1 MLAREP
7 GRSRPRHRSCPGAQG
22 PAIVI
27 LVPLALTTAAV
38 AQGEPPPLE
47 FQVKA
52 AFLYNFAKFVNW
64 PPEVFRDPDSAFV
77 ICLVDEEPFAQ
88 ALEQAVL
95 GKTVEGR
102 AFQVRRLS
110 SPDEAGSC
118 QMLHLG
124 ATGSSRLTSLP
135 RSIREAPILT
145 IGDDAGF
152 TRQGGII
159 NFIIRE
165 HRVGFEI
172 NPDAAGRAGLRIS
185 SKLLQLASIVRDEA
199 RSEDAR

>member
-7 GRSRPRHRSCPGAQG
+7 GGSRPRHRSCPGAQG

-27 LVPLALTTAAV
+27 LVLLALTTAAV

-77 ICLVDEEPFAQ
+77 ICLVDEEAFAQ

-95 GKTVEGR
+95 GKTVNGR

-110 SPDEAGSC
+110 GPDEAGSC
-118 QMLHLG
+118 QIVPLG
-124 ATGSSRLTSLP
+124 AAAPARPTGPPKFDRGA
-135 RSIREAPILT
+135 APPT
-145 IGDDAGF
+145 
-152 TRQGGII
+152 
-159 NFIIRE
+159 
-165 HRVGFEI
+165 
-172 NPDAAGRAGLRIS
+172 P
-185 SKLLQLASIVRDEA
+185 
-199 RSEDAR
+199 